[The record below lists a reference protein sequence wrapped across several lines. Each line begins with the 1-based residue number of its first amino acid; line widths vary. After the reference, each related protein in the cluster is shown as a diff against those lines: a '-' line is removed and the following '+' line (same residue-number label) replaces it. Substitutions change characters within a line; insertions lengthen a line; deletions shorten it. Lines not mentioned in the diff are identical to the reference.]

1 MQSSRSIEFH
11 QKMGDFIQKKEDKL
25 KQMRDEKAL
34 KEVEGITFAPK
45 IYTRKAGENLEPRKF
60 D

>member
-1 MQSSRSIEFH
+1 
-11 QKMGDFIQKKEDKL
+11 MGDFIQKKEDKL